1 MFKFIRTTC
10 LFIQTLSDNYIHVE
24 EVFELLKKANLKL
37 NFSKCCWFAKE
48 FKFLGHVI
56 AEGIIKVDN
65 DKIKVVQ
72 EIFPRNILQIQ
83 QFLGLAGYYR
93 KFVKNFAEIAFPLY
107 QLTKKDIVWNWS
119 SDCQKSFNSLK
130 SSLTTAP
137 ILRMPDFKKPFF
149 IYCDASALSLGAILG
164 RGDFMVTLTL

>member
-1 MFKFIRTTC
+1 
-10 LFIQTLSDNYIHVE
+10 
-24 EVFELLKKANLKL
+24 
-37 NFSKCCWFAKE
+37 
-48 FKFLGHVI
+48 LGHVI